1 MKNSRKLLCS
11 MFLLGLSLSGVN
23 AQESI
28 VPSGGNAESINGS
41 VSYSVGQVFY
51 TTTSGIDG
59 STEQGVQHAIEIYTA
74 GSDEFDEITLECRVY
89 PNPTADFLTLDV
101 KNFSKSGLSYTMY
114 DMNGRILNQQKIV
127 ESSMIIEMIDFAP
140 ATYFLKIS
148 DDNEVVRTF
157 KIIKK

>member
-1 MKNSRKLLCS
+1 MKDSRKLLSS
-11 MFLLGLSLSGVN
+11 MFLLSFSLSGIH
-23 AQESI
+23 AQEAI

-51 TTTSGIDG
+51 TTISGIDG

-74 GSDEFDEITLECRVY
+74 GADEFDKITLECRVY
-89 PNPTADFLTLDV
+89 PNPTSNFLTLDV
-101 KNFSKSGLSYTMY
+101 KNFSQSGLSYIMY

-127 ESSMIIEMIDFAP
+127 ESPVIIEMIDLAP
-140 ATYFLKIS
+140 ATYFLKVS

>member
-1 MKNSRKLLCS
+1 

>member
-1 MKNSRKLLCS
+1 

-41 VSYSVGQVFY
+41 VSYSVAQVFY